1 MTHPS
6 RYVFLIASLLAV
18 TVAGCGSN
26 QASPSASPSPAPAPA
41 PSPAPAPAP
50 APSPTVFT
58 VTGTVAET
66 APTTDRLLSGA
77 TLSTG
82 ERSVTTDG
90 AGRFTLADLPA
101 GTYALRAE
109 KGAYASQTISV
120 TLPADAGKTLTFNL
134 APDYETVNVER
145 SGSLGPDNK
154 TCEGS
159 SEPCARYDFP
169 AHYAE
174 AVMATLLWSSSDTA
188 FNLELRCNGEPVAR
202 QRTRE
207 GGDVGRNG
215 ERYLFMEMNTAAREG
230 TLCEIRI
237 LHMSG
242 PDQNWILVA
251 SHPN

>member
-1 MTHPS
+1 MNHPS
-6 RYVFLIASLLAV
+6 RYVSLGIACLLAV
-18 TVAGCGSN
+18 AVVGCGSN
-26 QASPSASPSPAPAPA
+26 QASPSASPSPAPAP
-41 PSPAPAPAP
+41 SP
-50 APSPTVFT
+50 APSPTPTPSAT
-58 VTGTVAET
+58 VYTVSGTVAET
-66 APTTDRLLSGA
+66 EPTTNRFLGGV

-82 ERSVTTDG
+82 DRSVTTDD
-90 AGRFTLADLPA
+90 AGRFVLADLPA
-101 GTYALRAE
+101 GTYTLRAE
-109 KGAYASQTISV
+109 KGAYANQTIGF
-120 TLPADAGKTLTFNL
+120 TLPADAGKALTFNL

-145 SGSLGPDNK
+145 NGSLGPDNG

-174 AVMATLLWSSSDTA
+174 AVMATLLWSSSDTV

-202 QRTRE
+202 QTTRE

-215 ERYLFMEMNTAAREG
+215 ERYLFMELNTESREG
-230 TLCEIRI
+230 NMCEIRI